1 MDSDFLTSLRTFDKD
16 HIPAATVQKIRPFIA
31 NPEFEPNK
39 VLTVRLVQQAVICSL
54 LLLRALTG
62 AALPAQV
69 YVCTMEWCCTAG
81 VLADYCCLCK
91 SSCRPVTTA
100 NNLTAGGMAG
110 QQGSLRSMLLGAR
123 NGGI

>member
-39 VLTVRLVQQAVICSL
+39 VLTVRLVQQAAMCSL
-54 LLLRALTG
+54 IWLQAPTG

-69 YVCTMEWCCTAG
+69 YV
-81 VLADYCCLCK
+81 
-91 SSCRPVTTA
+91 
-100 NNLTAGGMAG
+100 GMMD
-110 QQGSLRSMLLGAR
+110 LH
-123 NGGI
+123 